1 VPTVTSALPTRVG
14 EFVLRGVA
22 GSLGLFALL
31 RLPWI
36 ENHVVLPVVRAQ
48 GAAAV
53 QLVGAPVLPVDVT
66 LACSGAD
73 VIALCVGAIVAYPV
87 AWKKRLLGAGLG
99 LTLILALNTLRIG
112 TLGRAAASPAWFDAL
127 HLYIWPAALT
137 LAVAVYV
144 FAWMRVADDR
154 PAPQAREVA
163 QPSRRFVVLTIAFV
177 LLFAAASPLYLE
189 SSAVLALAGFMARTA
204 AAILR
209 FGGVDAHAVANTLW
223 TARGGFLVT
232 QECISTPLIPVYLA
246 AVSAYAPTWRVSI
259 VSLLV
264 ALPLFATLGVVRLLL
279 VALPGAASPLF
290 FVHAFYQL
298 LLAAVVVAIAALWKH
313 GRGTAPRYALAGGVA
328 GMSFVVLLGPL
339 YTRAI
344 AYPAGVP
351 LADPQG
357 AIAILPA
364 FQIGLY
370 LALSV
375 AASVAAGWGRFVA
388 GLAVL
393 GATQAAG
400 LLALQAL
407 GTSAALTLPVP
418 HVRAWAIA
426 GPVMIFAA
434 VVNLGRA
441 RN

>member
-1 VPTVTSALPTRVG
+1 MQTDTLSAPTRVG

-22 GSLGLFALL
+22 GSLGVFALL

-36 ENHVVLPVVRAQ
+36 EAHLVLPVVRAQ

-53 QLVGAPVLPVDVT
+53 RLVGAPALPVEVT

-73 VIALCVGAIVAYPV
+73 VIALCLGAILAYPV
-87 AWKKRLLGAGLG
+87 AWSRRLAGAGLG
-99 LTLILALNTLRIG
+99 LALILGLNTLRIG

-127 HLYIWPAALT
+127 HLYLWPAALT
-137 LAVAVYV
+137 LAVAGYV

-154 PAPQAREVA
+154 LVPQATEVA

-177 LLFAAASPLYLE
+177 LLFSLASSLYLE
-189 SSAVLALAGFMARTA
+189 SAAVLALAGFIARA
-204 AAILR
+204 AAGVLR
-209 FGGVDAHAVANTLW
+209 LGGVDANAAANTLW
-223 TARGGFLVT
+223 TSRGGFVVT

-246 AVSAYAPTWRVSI
+246 AVCAYAPSWRRLMAGV
-259 VSLLV
+259 L
-264 ALPLFATLGVVRLLL
+264 AAAPLFVALGVVRLLL
-279 VALPGAASPLF
+279 VALPGFVASPLV

-298 LLAAVVVAIAALWKH
+298 LLAAVVVMIAALWRH
-313 GRGTAPRYALAGGVA
+313 GGRTAARYALAGAIVGVL
-328 GMSFVVLLGPL
+328 FVALLGPF

-344 AYPAGVP
+344 TYPAGTP
-351 LADPQG
+351 LSDPQG

-370 LALSV
+370 LAMSV
-375 AASVAAGWGRFVA
+375 AAFVALGWGRFLG

-393 GATQAAG
+393 GMTQTAA
-400 LLALQAL
+400 LLALQTL
-407 GTSAALTLPVP
+407 AAPVP

-434 VVNLGRA
+434 MVNLGRA
-441 RN
+441 RH

>member
-1 VPTVTSALPTRVG
+1 VPTVTPAVPTRVG

-36 ENHVVLPVVRAQ
+36 ETHVVLPVVRAQ

-73 VIALCVGAIVAYPV
+73 VIALCVGAILAYPV
-87 AWKKRLLGAGLG
+87 AWTKRLLGAGLG
-99 LTLILALNTLRIG
+99 LALILALNTLRIG

-127 HLYIWPAALT
+127 HLYVWPAALT

-144 FAWMRVADDR
+144 FGWMRVADDR
-154 PAPQAREVA
+154 PAPREVTP
-163 QPSRRFVVLTIAFV
+163 PSRRFVFLTIVFV

-209 FGGVDAHAVANTLW
+209 FGGVDAQAVANTLW
-223 TARGGFLVT
+223 TSRGGFLVT

-246 AVSAYAPTWRVSI
+246 AVCAYSVTWRRSI
-259 VSLLV
+259 VCVLA
-264 ALPLFATLGVVRLLL
+264 ALPLFAALGVIRLLL
-279 VALPGAASPLF
+279 VAVPGMAASPLF

-298 LLAAVVVAIAALWKH
+298 LLAAVIVVIAALWKH
-313 GRGTAPRYALAGGVA
+313 GGRRAPRYALAGAIV
-328 GMSFVVLLGPL
+328 GMSFVALLGPI

-344 AYPAGVP
+344 AYPAGTP
-351 LADPQG
+351 ATDPQG

-375 AASVAAGWGRFVA
+375 AASIAAGWGRLVA

-434 VVNLGRA
+434 MVKLGRA
-441 RN
+441 RH